1 MAQLKQLL
9 CLAAAG
15 LLCATSSYAQ
25 PAKHKVQPTSEPIT
39 VGSSHRLYAPGLDEV
54 RTVNVI
60 LPPSYAKSPSR
71 HYPVLYLIDGGVEQ
85 DLLHITG
92 VVQLGAIWGRSA
104 EAIVV
109 GIETKDRR
117 RELVGPTQDAE
128 LLSRYPTAGSSANFR
143 TFIRTQV
150 KPFVL
155 SHYRTNG
162 ADAVLG
168 ESLAGLFVIETY
180 LSEPELFGGY
190 GAIDPSLWWDKE
202 ALSQTAARQTNDR
215 QKGHP
220 LFLAVAKEQSEEPAA
235 YQRTISALQS
245 KGVSFCLALRPENT
259 HATIYQQTSPEVI
272 QYLMPPVQESKDF
285 RINCADKMP

>member
-1 MAQLKQLL
+1 MQFGDDQPKLLSSVLKQR
-9 CLAAAG
+9 
-15 LLCATSSYAQ
+15 
-25 PAKHKVQPTSEPIT
+25 I
-39 VGSSHRLYAPGLDEV
+39 
-54 RTVNVI
+54 
-60 LPPSYAKSPSR
+60 
-71 HYPVLYLIDGGVEQ
+71 GVENF
-85 DLLHITG
+85 
-92 VVQLGAIWGRSA
+92 
-104 EAIVV
+104 E
-109 GIETKDRR
+109 
-117 RELVGPTQDAE
+117 PTQDAE

-143 TFIRTQV
+143 TLLRTQV

-245 KGVSFCLALRPENT
+245 KGVSFLLG
-259 HATIYQQTSPEVI
+259 TSARKYACD
-272 QYLMPPVQESKDF
+272 YLSDD
-285 RINCADKMP
+285 IA

>member
-1 MAQLKQLL
+1 MIQLKQLL
-9 CLAAAG
+9 IVAVAG
-15 LLCATSSYAQ
+15 CLCAGSSFAQ
-25 PAKHKVQPTSEPIT
+25 TDEPKVQPTSEPIT
-39 VGSSHRLYAPGLDEV
+39 IGSSHQLNAHGLVGV

-60 LPPSYAKSPSR
+60 LPPSYAKAPSR
-71 HYPVLYLIDGGVEQ
+71 RYPVLYLIDGGVEQ
-85 DLLHITG
+85 DLLHIAG

-117 RELVGPTQDAE
+117 RELVGPTQDPE
-128 LLSRYPTAGSSANFR
+128 LLRRYPTAGSSAKFR
-143 TFIRTQV
+143 TFLRNQV
-150 KPFVL
+150 KPFIIG
-155 SHYRTNG
+155 HYRTNG

-180 LSEPELFGGY
+180 LNEPELFGGY
-190 GAIDPSLWWDKE
+190 GAIDPSLWWDNE
-202 ALSQTAARQTNDR
+202 ALSQTASQKTDVR

-235 YQRTISALQS
+235 YQRVISALQS
-245 KGVSFCLALRPENT
+245 KGMTFCLAMRPEHT

-272 QYLMPPVQESKDF
+272 QYLMPPVEAPSGF
-285 RINCADKMP
+285 RINCTEKMP